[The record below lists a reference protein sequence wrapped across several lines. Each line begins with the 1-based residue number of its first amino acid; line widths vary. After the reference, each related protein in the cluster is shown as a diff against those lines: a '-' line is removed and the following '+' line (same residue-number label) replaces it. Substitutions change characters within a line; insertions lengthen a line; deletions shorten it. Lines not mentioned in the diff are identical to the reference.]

1 MRHRTDSYFGHE
13 NPPSRAPNEETL
25 NQAYIVD
32 ALRTPVGRRRGAL
45 SGVHAADLG
54 AHVLKHLVERNAI
67 PSAATMPA
75 RS

>member
-1 MRHRTDSYFGHE
+1 MRGGLVLMDDACGIALNQTWYKKTRQTA
-13 NPPSRAPNEETL
+13 PPNEEIL

-54 AHVLKHLVERNAI
+54 AHVL
-67 PSAATMPA
+67 
-75 RS
+75 